1 MPDRL
6 DTLLLAHPETDE
18 AAVARLLEAG
28 GCPARLTTVRTRA
41 ELRAALEHPRDLLL
55 GDPALD
61 GLPPEEL
68 AALLAAA
75 PGAAPF
81 IALAPGLTAAQAAR
95 AVHLGAFDAL
105 AQGELDRLPLTAWR
119 ARREAATRCEG
130 QRARAMQR
138 ELVDNSPAAIA
149 VLDAQGLVTEVN
161 PAFEILFGYTRAEA
175 LGRSL
180 PELIVPQAGLEEFQ
194 DTAAQVSQ
202 GRITQIEAT
211 RRRKDGAP
219 VRVSAIGIPVA
230 LPGGGLGIYAVYN
243 DVTARMRALETLRRA
258 ESNYRNFFMNAIEGM
273 YVSTPLGRFV
283 LANPALAEL
292 LGYASPAE
300 VTDSVRSI
308 SREIYADPGHRA
320 RFLAAMRENDVLR
333 GFPAR
338 VRRKDG
344 SELDVVENVRAVRD
358 DDGELLYYQGTM
370 AQA

>member
-1 MPDRL
+1 MADRL
-6 DTLLLAHPETDE
+6 DTLLLAHPQTDE

-28 GCPARLTTVRTRA
+28 GCPARLTVVRTLA
-41 ELRAALEHPRDLLL
+41 ELRAALEQPRDLLL
-55 GDPALD
+55 GDPALG

-81 IALAPGLTAAQAAR
+81 VAFAPGLTAARAAR

-105 AQGELDRLPLTAWR
+105 AQGALERLPLAAWR
-119 ARREAATRCEG
+119 ARREAATRREG

-138 ELVDNSPAAIA
+138 ELVDNSPAALA
-149 VLDAQGLVTEVN
+149 VLDARGLVTDVN
-161 PAFEILFGYTRAEA
+161 PAVEALFGYTRAEA
-175 LGRSL
+175 AGHSL

-194 DTAAQVSQ
+194 DVAAQVAQ

-219 VRVSAIGIPVA
+219 VRVSAIGIPVP
-230 LPGGGLGIYAVYN
+230 LPGGGLGVYAVYN
-243 DVTARMRALETLRRA
+243 DVTARMRALDALRRA
-258 ESNYRNFFMNAIEGM
+258 ESNYRNFFMNAVEGM

-292 LGYASPAE
+292 LGYPSPAG

-308 SREIYADPGHRA
+308 SREIYADPGHRE
-320 RFLAAMRENDVLR
+320 RFLAAMRQSDVLR

-344 SELDVVENVRAVRD
+344 TELDVVENVRAVRD

-370 AQA
+370 VAA